1 MSGLLLMIAATVL
14 ILAIA
19 FCLFQSLTSV
29 GTGDRRAALTWA
41 TDAGLFAA
49 FGLLLT
55 WGGAWS

>member
-1 MSGLLLMIAATVL
+1 MTALLMIAAAAL

-19 FCLFQSLTSV
+19 FCLFQALASV
-29 GTGDRRAALTWA
+29 GTGDRRAALMWA
-41 TDAGLFAA
+41 TDAGLLGT